1 MRKVEAGMLDYFMCE
16 EELGL
21 RRLFYIF
28 SWDIKKTGFN
38 VSIYI

>member
-1 MRKVEAGMLDYFMCE
+1 MRKVKAGMLDYFMFE
-16 EELGL
+16 KGLGL
-21 RRLFYIF
+21 RMLFYIF